1 MDLWV
6 FLYSNFSPNCKELFN
21 IISDNN
27 IDIPFTMLCIDDK
40 NLRDRIKKS
49 KQFSINCVP
58 CILKINQTTGVVSQ
72 YEGAKAFE
80 LVINML
86 EQEEIPVMNKQSK
99 IETKSTPKEI
109 TYTTNIED
117 IFGDQDEI
125 EDEVTED
132 EIKEEAIKSPL
143 KKKISPKDLEDIKR
157 EREKEDLK
165 LPSFNKAGINLGSGA
180 PTPIESKK
188 TGSPISVAEVM
199 ARVNK

>member
-49 KQFSINCVP
+49 KQFSINYVP

-99 IETKSTPKEI
+99 IENKS
-109 TYTTNIED
+109 
-117 IFGDQDEI
+117 
-125 EDEVTED
+125 
-132 EIKEEAIKSPL
+132 
-143 KKKISPKDLEDIKR
+143 KR
-157 EREKEDLK
+157 SR
-165 LPSFNKAGINLGSGA
+165 
-180 PTPIESKK
+180 
-188 TGSPISVAEVM
+188 
-199 ARVNK
+199 RY